1 MSSKFEYRKD
11 LITFL
16 FFEIKNLLY
25 FYRGTE
31 IQKPTSIKPFFLKHL
46 DNKMVYYSYNKKEFS
61 I

>member
-16 FFEIKNLLY
+16 FSEIKNLLY
-25 FYRGTE
+25 FLE
-31 IQKPTSIKPFFLKHL
+31 VQKSKNQHLYNLFFLKHL